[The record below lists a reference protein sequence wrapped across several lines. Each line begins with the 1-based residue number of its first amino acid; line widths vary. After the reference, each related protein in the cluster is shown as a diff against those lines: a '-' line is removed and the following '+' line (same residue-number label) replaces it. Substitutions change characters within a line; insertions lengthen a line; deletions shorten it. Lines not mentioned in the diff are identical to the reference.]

1 MGAGKYKMAS
11 WYMHNQLLQFL
22 TCLFETQTYC
32 KCECAVLK
40 SKTKFDKIIRSFQT
54 YTLKRTANT
63 GWPVF
68 E

>member
-1 MGAGKYKMAS
+1 MGAGKYKIAS

-22 TCLFETQTYC
+22 TYLFETQTYW
-32 KCECAVLK
+32 KCEYAVLK

-54 YTLKRTANT
+54 YTLKGIANT
-63 GWPVF
+63 GWLVF